1 MNLVIVKSFIRLLI
15 IKMIVVALQ
24 KLIFFMVFSPVISVL
39 YLVGNIME
47 NSEPLPGSETTLI

>member
-1 MNLVIVKSFIRLLI
+1 MKKINFCKATTLI

-39 YLVGNIME
+39 
-47 NSEPLPGSETTLI
+47 

>member
-1 MNLVIVKSFIRLLI
+1 MI